1 MVEGSDNIPTTVR
14 QGGERMYDINNY
26 LSEWALGR
34 QTDKVISC
42 MYMYECL
49 KDLLGHSKA
58 RWGCAI

>member
-14 QGGERMYDINNY
+14 QGGERMHDINNY
-26 LSEWALGR
+26 LSECALER